1 MCGSNSR
8 LVRTCRF
15 TNAAITVLFALFF
28 LLGPAVIEIAE
39 LQDPGLRQPGI
50 PQSAWRLHST
60 LSVRYERW
68 ARDRLA
74 SSRAAGLSTSNIS
87 GTEWP
92 LFGSVFYLWA
102 TESLQ
107 EAWEKNPAA
116 ASVAPKDR
124 AHGAIEAAA
133 ALVLDPKQAAW
144 VQTHWGTNYL
154 SRENVF
160 YRMLLI
166 AALTSHAH
174 LTGSREH
181 LELLRTQTDGL
192 AQELDASRWGL
203 LDDYPFE
210 CYPGDV
216 LTATAMI
223 RRADRILGTDHSAFV
238 QREIRGFEGGRLDSL
253 GLVPYSAEA
262 TSGHPGIGRG
272 CGNSYVCLFSPEIW
286 PEQARRW
293 YDIHDRYFWQ
303 ETWTCAGFRE
313 FARGTSQGDW
323 YFDVDAGPVLKGFGC
338 AACAFGTGAA
348 RVNGRFD
355 HAYPLAAQMIVT
367 SWPLPGG
374 TLLLPR
380 LLSNA
385 ADAPLLGE
393 AAVLFNLTCQPA
405 EGMVVKKGGSLPG
418 FVYIWLVLQIGS
430 GLVILLLSI
439 RSHQQWRREGD
450 SMVFLM
456 MRQQFACWV
465 ILILMAAVFLIFGK
479 LLLFFLCILIA
490 QFFPRGRRRR
500 VLQSDVK

>member
-430 GLVILLLSI
+430 GFVIFLLSI
-439 RSHQQWRREGD
+439 RSHLQWRREGD

-465 ILILMAAVFLIFGK
+465 ILMLMAAVFLIFGK